1 MNRNQMRVTSAREGQ
16 PDLIAGPE
24 KHTQKASVCG
34 DRLIG
39 VQRSPA
45 QL

>member
-24 KHTQKASVCG
+24 KRTQKASFCG
-34 DRLIG
+34 NGLID